1 MYLVFF
7 SFSPCF
13 SFVVWWTIIIKR
25 KIVWNMCVFVWMVIQ
40 LPMIFM
46 MLSTMLGSQ
55 DIGATIEEGCNNN
68 YFIFGGDVLA
78 FWVID
83 S

>member
-1 MYLVFF
+1 
-7 SFSPCF
+7 
-13 SFVVWWTIIIKR
+13 
-25 KIVWNMCVFVWMVIQ
+25 MVIQ

-46 MLSTMLGSQ
+46 MLSTMLRSQ

-78 FWVID
+78 F
-83 S
+83 